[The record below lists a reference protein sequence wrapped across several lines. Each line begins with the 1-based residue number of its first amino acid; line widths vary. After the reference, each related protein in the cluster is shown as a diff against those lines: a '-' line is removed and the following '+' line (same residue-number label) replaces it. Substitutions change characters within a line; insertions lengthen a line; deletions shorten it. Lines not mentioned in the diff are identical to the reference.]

1 MRRVAACAQVPLV
14 RTQAAIRAR
23 VASRWC
29 DSWYHGVVWAPIA
42 PATPTMTAACKQVL
56 VAEARST
63 AALRRQATGAVL
75 GEGRRR
81 LSGADDGM
89 HASARTVVGGADR
102 SSATTVPGRSEVG
115 GAAGKGA
122 GARDLMQKDGDG
134 DGAEL
139 GSQLYCTGLPL
150 SWNRDE
156 LRLLFEPLGTVSS
169 VKVPQNVV
177 KRPDGTSVKRSR
189 GFGFVEFE
197 NPAHLLAAARQLDGH
212 ELPDGRSLRI
222 KIQGSGRGSRSS
234 PSRPPALQRADT
246 TPSGPGSETKVT
258 DIGLDAATVRSGTAS
273 DAQTTVDAMGGVV
286 GSTEAASGNSSAPA
300 DQAGKIGAKSMERV
314 ANPKKSGQQ
323 QKRMKQAD
331 AKLVKITEGMTI
343 KSLCEEMGVRRVKCT
358 RCTMHAYACQALILP
373 GVFVCVCAGDS
384 AC

>member
-1 MRRVAACAQVPLV
+1 M
-14 RTQAAIRAR
+14 
-23 VASRWC
+23 
-29 DSWYHGVVWAPIA
+29 
-42 PATPTMTAACKQVL
+42 
-56 VAEARST
+56 AEARST
-63 AALRRQATGAVL
+63 VALRRQATGAAL
-75 GEGRRR
+75 GEGRRS

-89 HASARTVVGGADR
+89 HAPARTV
-102 SSATTVPGRSEVG
+102 ATTAPGQSDVG

-122 GARDLMQKDGDG
+122 GARDLMQKDGDEE
-134 DGAEL
+134 GAAL

-156 LRLLFEPLGTVSS
+156 LRVLFEPLGTVSS

-177 KRPDGTSVKRSR
+177 KRPDGSSVKRSR

-222 KIQGSGRGSRSS
+222 KIQQGSGRGSRSS
-234 PSRPPALQRADT
+234 PSRPPALQRAET

-300 DQAGKIGAKSMERV
+300 DQAGKTGAKSMERV

-373 GVFVCVCAGDS
+373 GVFVCVCVQGIRLVDVIKTIIKLGEEPQVGHQASYYVLSHYHDDYYHYAIKPSISLDKEPQGHSVRAAGGHW
-384 AC
+384 CLV